1 MKPMQHQ
8 LAVVLVGDSFD
19 NIVEPCEELLSTPN
33 LSLQA
38 DMELETINLNDDL
51 NVSRITSTNAN
62 LSQLEK
68 A

>member
-1 MKPMQHQ
+1 M
-8 LAVVLVGDSFD
+8 GDSFD
-19 NIVEPCEELLSTPN
+19 NIAEPCEELLLTPN

-51 NVSRITSTNAN
+51 NVPRITSTNAN